1 MHIDIFCPF
10 VALKILSIVLRCGHA
25 AKQRV
30 IAKFISNE
38 TLQSVAFAC
47 YVGTGPSPGFRSKGP
62 KTTRAA
68 TFLKYNIE
76 CMQLRG
82 SKHAKNVLYGGST
95 NAQATY

>member
-10 VALKILSIVLRCGHA
+10 AALKIFIIVLRCGHA

-47 YVGTGPSPGFRSKGP
+47 YVGTGLSPGFRSKGA
-62 KTTRAA
+62 KNHEGGHI
-68 TFLKYNIE
+68 FKYNIG

-82 SKHAKNVLYGGST
+82 FKHAKNVLCGGST
-95 NAQATY
+95 NA